1 MSLPDFPY
9 HPAITFVPFHMAHYM
24 SLNIEDKYQNATA
37 RFLDMPALIENQ
49 AKNGDAFTA
58 ILHGKPVACFG
69 SMRLWTGVEEM
80 WLLIEERGRK
90 YMKTLTRAAI
100 NYRDF
105 RVISGNLHRIQ
116 ITVRCEDMRA
126 VRWGIAIGFTIDG
139 MMKAYG
145 PDGSDYYLMS
155 RT

>member
-1 MSLPDFPY
+1 MSLRID
-9 HPAITFVPFHMAHYM
+9 
-24 SLNIEDKYQNATA
+24 NKYSQTISKVLPINQMIAA
-37 RFLDMPALIENQ
+37 Q
-49 AKNGDAFTA
+49 AKHGNAFTA
-58 ILHGKPVACFG
+58 ILHGTPVACFG
-69 SMRLWTGVEEM
+69 AVRIWNGVEEM
-80 WLLIEERGRK
+80 WLLMEERGRDVAVS
-90 YMKTLTRAAI
+90 LTKAAI
-100 NYRDF
+100 AYRDF
-105 RVISGNLHRIQ
+105 RVIAGNLHRIQ

>member
-1 MSLPDFPY
+1 MSLK
-9 HPAITFVPFHMAHYM
+9 
-24 SLNIEDKYQNATA
+24 IEDKNTRSVS
-37 RFLDMPALIENQ
+37 RFIPFHEMIKSQ
-49 AKNGDAFTA
+49 AQSGNAFTA
-58 ILHGKPVACFG
+58 ILHGSPVACFG
-69 SMRLWTGVEEM
+69 SVHIWNGVEEM

-90 YMKTLTRAAI
+90 FSKSLTRAAMA
-100 NYRDF
+100 YRDF

-126 VRWGIAIGFTIDG
+126 VRWGTAIGFTIDG

-145 PDGSDYYLMS
+145 PDGSDHYLMS

>member
-1 MSLPDFPY
+1 MYLPEFPS
-9 HPAITFVPFHMAHYM
+9 HPALTFVPFHEAHLM
-24 SLNIEDKYQNATA
+24 SLKIEDKNTRSVS
-37 RFLDMPALIENQ
+37 RFIPFHEMIKSQ
-49 AKNGDAFTA
+49 AQSGNAFTA
-58 ILHGKPVACFG
+58 ILHGSPVACFG
-69 SMRLWTGVEEM
+69 SVHIWHGVEEM

-90 YMKTLTRAAI
+90 FSKSLTRAAMA
-100 NYRDF
+100 YRDF

-145 PDGSDYYLMS
+145 PDGSDHYLMS

>member
-1 MSLPDFPY
+1 MSFPEFPY
-9 HPAITFVPFHMAHYM
+9 HPAFTFVPFHEAHLV
-24 SLNIEDKYQNATA
+24 SLSVQNKYSQTLSKILPINEMIAV
-37 RFLDMPALIENQ
+37 Q
-49 AKNGDAFTA
+49 AKFGDAFTA

-69 SMRLWTGVEEM
+69 SVRIWDGVEEM
-80 WLLIEERGRK
+80 WLLMEERGRE
-90 YMKTLTRAAI
+90 YRKTLTRAAI

-105 RVISGNLHRIQ
+105 RVIAGNLHRIQ